1 MEILYIQT
9 HHSYSSNITK
19 NKIPTTILV
28 PLKIKNPE
36 LGSKSITFYLHKT
49 NRERGHEILLTKTP
63 FPNPKVI

>member
-36 LGSKSITFYLHKT
+36 LGSKSI
-49 NRERGHEILLTKTP
+49 
-63 FPNPKVI
+63 

>member
-36 LGSKSITFYLHKT
+36 HGSKSITFYLHKT
-49 NRERGHEILLTKTP
+49 NRERGFKILLTKTP

>member
-9 HHSYSSNITK
+9 NHSYSSNITK

-36 LGSKSITFYLHKT
+36 LGSKSITLYLHKT
-49 NRERGHEILLTKTP
+49 NQEREDLKSCLPKHLFPTP
-63 FPNPKVI
+63 K

>member
-36 LGSKSITFYLHKT
+36 LGSKSITLYRHKT
-49 NRERGHEILLTKTP
+49 NRKRGLEILLTKTP

>member
-9 HHSYSSNITK
+9 HHSYSSNITQ
-19 NKIPTTILV
+19 NKTPTTILV

-36 LGSKSITFYLHKT
+36 LGSKSITLYLHKT
-49 NRERGHEILLTKTP
+49 NQERGLDILLTKTP